1 MLEGARLTIPVDD
14 PRDECVYHQF
24 AIYVSNRNAVIA
36 QLKERGIETSVHYPR
51 PVHLQPAYSSLGYP
65 VGTFPHAERAC
76 ELVLSLPLFPGMTA
90 EQVHYV
96 ATSVLEVVG
105 KK

>member
-1 MLEGARLTIPVDD
+1 M
-14 PRDECVYHQF
+14 
-24 AIYVSNRNAVIA
+24 IYVSNRNAVIT
-36 QLKERGIETSVHYPR
+36 QLAERGIETSVHYPR

-65 VGTFPHAERAC
+65 AGTFPNAEHAC
-76 ELVLSLPLFPGMTA
+76 ERVLSLPIFPGMTA
-90 EQVHYV
+90 EQVNYV

>member
-1 MLEGARLTIPVDD
+1 MLTKFSTVPRQLCAKRLG
-14 PRDECVYHQF
+14 H
-24 AIYVSNRNAVIA
+24 
-36 QLKERGIETSVHYPR
+36 
-51 PVHLQPAYSSLGYP
+51 SSLRGYP
-65 VGTFPHAERAC
+65 DRTFPLAERAC

-90 EQVHYV
+90 EQVNYV